1 MRLALIAV
9 PALALALTAC
19 DGGGDP
25 VQQALRDASAERHA
39 AAVKDGTVSG
49 PEPTPEEAAEVSDQ
63 HWEGRPTRSDYA
75 FRSSDRALQA
85 NMAAASG
92 HTPEESYAARM
103 IALHEGAI
111 AMAKV
116 ALAESA
122 DPEIRRLAQAT
133 IDTHTTELAELRA
146 WQAGR

>member
-1 MRLALIAV
+1 MRLALIAL
-9 PALALALTAC
+9 PALALALSAC

-49 PEPTPEEAAEVSDQ
+49 PEQTQEPAAVGERR
-63 HWEGRPTRSDYA
+63 WEGRPTRSDYA

-85 NMAAASG
+85 SMAAASG

-111 AMAKV
+111 AMAEV
-116 ALAESA
+116 ALAEST
-122 DPEIRRLAQAT
+122 DPEIRRLAQT
-133 IDTHTTELAELRA
+133 TLDTRTTELAELRA